1 MRFAVIA
8 FLASLTVLPAQQGGD
23 KERLIFPPG
32 AVKPVASATPTPTP
46 RKAESPTEAIEEFFR
61 ALKAGQIDMAYETL
75 VRVSLIAD
83 RPEDVASL
91 KKRTREALDNYGP
104 ISGYETLD
112 EKAVGSS
119 LLRRTCISLNSDLPL
134 RWRFYFYRSEN
145 EWRLVDLRVDDG
157 LVELFDE
164 PSRARK

>member
-1 MRFAVIA
+1 
-8 FLASLTVLPAQQGGD
+8 
-23 KERLIFPPG
+23 
-32 AVKPVASATPTPTP
+32 
-46 RKAESPTEAIEEFFR
+46 
-61 ALKAGQIDMAYETL
+61 MAYETL

-119 LLRRTCISLNSDLPL
+119 SSRHISLNSDLPAMAIC
-134 RWRFYFYRSEN
+134 FYRSEN
-145 EWRLVDLRVDDG
+145 SGG
-157 LVELFDE
+157 L
-164 PSRARK
+164 